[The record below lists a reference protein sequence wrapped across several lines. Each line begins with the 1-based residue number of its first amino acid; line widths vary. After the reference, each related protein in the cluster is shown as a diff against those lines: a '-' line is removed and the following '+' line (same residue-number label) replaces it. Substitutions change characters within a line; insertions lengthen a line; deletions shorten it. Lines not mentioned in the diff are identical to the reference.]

1 MQRVRLAIP
10 AGLLFCILVGLS
22 RTSGQG
28 PGGSAIGFAAQIP
41 PPPIVTPTA
50 SQQIV
55 NDTGSI
61 ASDLYLLAGVDGN
74 DRHVKKISDR
84 SEEFVFIYSAG
95 IEHLRRP
102 GTAILIGGQLRRLVA
117 TRHIMFQTVADC
129 KESE

>member
-74 DRHVKKISDR
+74 DRLDVRVSLVTNAPHCPPALATQYPSV
-84 SEEFVFIYSAG
+84 G
-95 IEHLRRP
+95 IV
-102 GTAILIGGQLRRLVA
+102 RL
-117 TRHIMFQTVADC
+117 
-129 KESE
+129 